1 MILQDRCPSS
11 PTGKSSCIYISKD
24 GSKRSKGSFIK
35 NTVKRTMH
43 FQHGEHYE
51 KRMDRLARKWGGSP
65 WHAQDCTNTTH
76 AYAWKVYEEW

>member
-1 MILQDRCPSS
+1 
-11 PTGKSSCIYISKD
+11 
-24 GSKRSKGSFIK
+24 
-35 NTVKRTMH
+35 MH